1 MALGGV
7 AVILSRRS
15 LPMNGTVADGTGIEQ
30 GTYLKVA
37 DPNTYSASTGTNDVF
52 GGFAYNEKIASDGNT
67 KIAVLKGPGD
77 EVRLTA
83 SGTIT
88 MGCAL
93 QTATPGNYVKAVTD
107 LSDANIVG
115 YALEAATAGE
125 TFRAVLLIQNH
136 NAAAVGA

>member
-1 MALGGV
+1 MAIGGV

-15 LPMNGTVADGTGIEQ
+15 LPVNGTVADGTGIEQ

-67 KIAVLKGPGD
+67 KLAILKGPGD

-83 SGTIT
+83 SGNISV
-88 MGCAL
+88 GAAL
-93 QTATPGNYVKAVTD
+93 QTAAPGNYVKAVAD
-107 LSDANIVG
+107 MSDANIVG
-115 YALEAATAGE
+115 YALETATAGE
-125 TFRAVLLIQNH
+125 TFRAVLLINNH
-136 NAAAVGA
+136 SGMAVGA